1 MIAFDAENLFLLLVP
16 GEHTY
21 QEEQQHSAIVDQF
34 LGIEVDRVEAS
45 VEKRITGSHERK
57 EAWIGLPPQS
67 LLTPYSEIRS
77 LLENLKPRE
86 GSTVVDLGAGYGR
99 MGFVIAQHFS
109 QVSFLGI
116 EILDERVKEGIRAFE
131 RAGLPNSISLV
142 RGDLAQAKFEFP
154 SADYYFVY
162 DFGTRDSV
170 AKTLEDLRL
179 VSMGR
184 AITVVARGGRSR
196 DLIDRQCP
204 WLSQVVEPRHF
215 PHYSIYR
222 TAIGE

>member
-1 MIAFDAENLFLLLVP
+1 MIALDTENPFPLLVS
-16 GEHTY
+16 GRHSY
-21 QEEQQHSAIVDQF
+21 QDEQSHSALVDQF
-34 LGIEVDRVEAS
+34 LGIKVDETEEI

-57 EAWIGLPPQS
+57 EAWIGLAPQS

-77 LLENLKPRE
+77 ILENLKPKD

-99 MGFVIAQHFS
+99 MGFVIARHFPN
-109 QVSFLGI
+109 VSFLGI
-116 EILDERVKEGIRAFE
+116 EILQERVIEGVRAFE
-131 RAGLPNSISLV
+131 RAALPSSISLV
-142 RGDLAQAKFEFP
+142 QGDLAEAGFEIP
-154 SADYYFVY
+154 SAEYYFVY

-170 AKTLEDLRL
+170 AKTLEDLRII
-179 VSMGR
+179 SGQR

-222 TAIGE
+222 TSLGA